1 MDRNSSHGRH
11 GGNRGSAPARDDS
24 ENPNRDTNTDVDSL
38 VEDRNASRGGGQH
51 SGGEGRR

>member
-38 VEDRNASRGGGQH
+38 VEDRNVSRGGGH
-51 SGGEGRR
+51 HPGGEGRR